1 MPTSWPPM
9 ERRGCEI
16 AIANVLRFEQ
26 EIKVRLPDDY
36 RRFLLEVNGGRTAN
50 TRCRFTMRRGEQ
62 IGKAT
67 LNTLHSLDDQSD
79 DGFDLREQQL
89 FRRYDYPEN
98 GLRIGYASGWALV
111 LILSGPHRGELWI
124 LAIQDPPIEADQ
136 RVEWFD
142 RPDAWKVADG
152 FAEFMAGLR
161 PSDAGA

>member
-1 MPTSWPPM
+1 M
-9 ERRGCEI
+9 ERRGHEI
-16 AIANVLRFEQ
+16 AIANVLRLEQ
-26 EIKVRLPDDY
+26 EIGVRLPDDY
-36 RRFLLEVNGGRTAN
+36 RQFLLEVNGGRTTDAH
-50 TRCRFTMRRGEQ
+50 REFMMRKGEQ
-62 IGKAT
+62 IGQVT
-67 LNTLHSLDDQSD
+67 LDLLHSLDDQSD
-79 DGFDLREQQL
+79 DGFELREQQL

-136 RVEWFD
+136 RIEWFD
-142 RPDAWKVADG
+142 RPDAWKVADS